1 MSDTTPATG
10 TIAVDAMG
18 GDLGPAEVVAAL
30 GLALKAFPDL
40 RPVTL
45 VGDEAQLRPLLAHA
59 RLTAH
64 PKIGVFHASEVVT
77 MDDEVMT
84 AIRRKRDA
92 SMLRALDLVKEGAAD
107 AVVSTGNTKILVAA
121 GTLKLRPL
129 EGLERPAL
137 APVIPRDDG
146 YFILIDGGA
155 NPDAAA
161 RHLVHNAILGTH
173 FCRVELGVA
182 RPRVGLLTIGTEEG
196 KGNQLINQTHEVLKQ
211 LGGLVDYVGPIEGFQ
226 VFLNTVDVVVC
237 DGFTG
242 NICLKSWE
250 SLVRFVSRELKG
262 LIRANPV
269 RMAGAV
275 LAKGALDGLKHRI
288 LPERHGGAALLGLG
302 GCVIKAHGSA
312 NRHSLMNAIHEASE
326 LVRGDFNHLI
336 VADVAQAN
344 RLFPASAL

>member
-155 NPDAAA
+155 NHAAA

-211 LGGLVDYVGPIEGFQ
+211 LGGLVNYVGPIEGFQ